1 MSDVPRPRIS
11 ALYVYPIKSCA
22 GIAVESMR
30 FDALGP
36 LDDRRWMLV
45 DDRGDFIT
53 QRDVPSLA
61 LVRPARVDGGLRVLA
76 PGMPA
81 LQVAGTGGERR
92 TTFCWDDRCAGF
104 DEGIEARAWFS
115 ELLGRPVRLLRF
127 DATAPRAA
135 SRNWVGSDAGQP
147 GALTRFSDGF
157 PLLVLSNAS
166 LAALN
171 VRLAQAGLP
180 AATLQRFR
188 PNVVVDGL
196 DAFGEDLLD
205 TLTRER
211 ATESRGEDT
220 GDATGPTPTLRL
232 VKPCTRCTVPEVDP
246 RTGRHEAG
254 LLQVLATFRSDPKL
268 GGAVTFG
275 QNAIVI
281 DGLDGSLR
289 VGDALLPSYRWS

>member
-1 MSDVPRPRIS
+1 MSASIRIA

-45 DDRGDFIT
+45 DDRDEFVT
-53 QRDVPSLA
+53 QRDTPALA
-61 LVRPARVDGGLRVLA
+61 RVRPARVDGGLRVLA

-81 LQVAGTGGERR
+81 LQVAGIGGERR
-92 TTFCWDDRCAGF
+92 ATFCWDDRCAGF
-104 DEGIEARAWFS
+104 DEGGEARAWFS

-127 DATAPRAA
+127 DATAPREA
-135 SRNWVGSDAGQP
+135 SRNWVGADAGRP

-157 PLLVLSNAS
+157 PLMVVSSAS
-166 LAALN
+166 LVVLN
-171 VRLAQAGLP
+171 GRLAQAGLP
-180 AATLQRFR
+180 AATMQHLR
-188 PNVVVDGL
+188 PNIVIDGL

-205 TLTRER
+205 TLAR
-211 ATESRGEDT
+211 
-220 GDATGPTPTLRL
+220 DAGAGGATPTLRI

-246 RTGRHEAG
+246 RTGRHEPG

-275 QNAIVI
+275 QNAILV
-281 DGLDGSLR
+281 DGLEGTLR
-289 VGDALLPSYRWS
+289 VGDTLLPSYRWD